1 MIIFGGNLF
10 IKIKKIMFVLWK
22 KINIIKLC
30 NRIWKG
36 KIYVN
41 IIMVV

>member
-10 IKIKKIMFVLWK
+10 IKIKKFMFVLWK
-22 KINIIKLC
+22 NINIIKLFD
-30 NRIWKG
+30 RIWKV